1 MAPPKATS
9 HGDGAGAA
17 GGGGALTER
26 SAANPTLVDRPK
38 ASITAEASVF
48 TNLPHHSRDS
58 PAKNR
63 RRRPRPPG
71 PNADNSQCLVLRSR
85 PSRFGKQIAE
95 AIDYFLGKSPKSET
109 KKTTCCFFAA
119 LARESS
125 YRRCFRISH
134 VRIAH
139 LAKAPA
145 GFINHQ
151 CEERL
156 GRSGAVGGQ
165 SVHHS
170 APDEH
175 KIGSSREC
183 FDDVFAGAN
192 AAIEYKDEVGAD
204 GRPDVRKHIEG
215 GRR

>member
-26 SAANPTLVDRPK
+26 STANPTLVDRPK

-48 TNLPHHSRDS
+48 TNLPPHSRDS

-109 KKTTCCFFAA
+109 KKNYMLLFCSTCARILIPAMFQNKPLPWRQRTQPVCQIGRTNGACA
-119 LARESS
+119 LR
-125 YRRCFRISH
+125 
-134 VRIAH
+134 
-139 LAKAPA
+139 LAT
-145 GFINHQ
+145 
-151 CEERL
+151 
-156 GRSGAVGGQ
+156 SG
-165 SVHHS
+165 
-170 APDEH
+170 
-175 KIGSSREC
+175 
-183 FDDVFAGAN
+183 
-192 AAIEYKDEVGAD
+192 
-204 GRPDVRKHIEG
+204 
-215 GRR
+215 